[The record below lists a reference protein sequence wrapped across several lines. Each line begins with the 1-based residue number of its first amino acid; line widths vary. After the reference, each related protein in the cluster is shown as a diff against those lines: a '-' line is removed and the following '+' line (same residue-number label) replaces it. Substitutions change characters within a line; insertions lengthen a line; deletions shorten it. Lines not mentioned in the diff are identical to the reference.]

1 MRFFSYLYYIN
12 KKIGIMKKEIKNFK
26 VELSGSLI
34 MISKDDITIK
44 AYEVPALHAVDRY
57 KKACESV
64 EKYVLKSSLATS

>member
-1 MRFFSYLYYIN
+1 
-12 KKIGIMKKEIKNFK
+12 MKTEIKNFT

-34 MISKDDITIK
+34 VIRKDDQALK

-64 EKYVLKSSLATS
+64 KNYVLNSPLATS

>member
-1 MRFFSYLYYIN
+1 
-12 KKIGIMKKEIKNFK
+12 MKTEIKNFT

-34 MISKDDITIK
+34 VIRKDDQALK

-64 EKYVLKSSLATS
+64 KKYVLNTALATS